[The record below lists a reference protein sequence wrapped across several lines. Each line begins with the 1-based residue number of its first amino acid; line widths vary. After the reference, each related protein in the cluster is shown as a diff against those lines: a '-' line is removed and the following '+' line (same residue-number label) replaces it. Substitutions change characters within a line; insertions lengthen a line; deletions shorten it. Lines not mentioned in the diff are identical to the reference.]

1 MNENGHQN
9 EGLQPSAPRVS
20 VTIRLDAGSLGVYS
34 VTDSFILPD
43 VILVSPEQEREEPS
57 FEFPS
62 QTAGQIHTSYA
73 YH

>member
-20 VTIRLDAGSLGVYS
+20 VTIRLDAGPLGVYS